1 MSRATLSR
9 WGKRHQVNHVTVDQA
24 RLERSANPS
33 PNYGQAYLRLKLEG
47 KRWPET
53 RLLERRAYLTG
64 LAAEMAPKIEAPPA
78 SWTGQGWL
86 ERHDE
91 LRGYE
96 GELAAIEELLAS
108 PA

>member
-1 MSRATLSR
+1 MRATLSR
-9 WGKRHQVNHVTVDQA
+9 WGKRPRVNHVTVDQA
-24 RLERSANPS
+24 RLERSSEPS

-47 KRWPET
+47 KRWPEK
-53 RLLERRAYLTG
+53 RLRERRAYLTG
-64 LAAEMAPKIEAPPA
+64 LVAELAPKVAAPPP

-91 LRGYE
+91 LRGHE
-96 GELAAIEELLAS
+96 GELAAIEELLAA